1 MNLPHPSLDSKLT
14 PEMLSEAHLLRELL
28 IGVSALLTHPHRR
41 EAVVAAF
48 GAANEAR
55 AAADRLVAQ
64 LDALASIQIEAERA
78 ERAHRAESARVHVAM
93 PAGRLP

>member
-1 MNLPHPSLDSKLT
+1 MSTPHPDLEGKLT
-14 PEMLSEAHLLRELL
+14 PETLSEAHLLRELL
-28 IGVSALLTHPHRR
+28 VGVSALLTHPHRR

-78 ERAHRAESARVHVAM
+78 ERAHRVESARVHTA
-93 PAGRLP
+93 LPVGGLR